1 MEQRFWPAI
10 GALAI
15 LALLSLLTLS
25 GPIRWATLLF
35 LAGLALKT
43 WIALLRH
50 RQEKSEQSAQN
61 TSGSHQAPAGG
72 EQ

>member
-1 MEQRFWPAI
+1 MEQRFWPAL
-10 GALAI
+10 GALAV

-25 GPIRWATLLF
+25 GPVRWATLFF
-35 LAGLALKT
+35 LAGLGLKT

-50 RQEKSEQSAQN
+50 RQEQAERSAPD
-61 TSGSHQAPAGG
+61 TRGPHQAPAGG